1 MGAGGH
7 SHISVSTHPCRGP
20 FSLAIREWPTK
31 SLIARCCNVPARG
44 PKPYPR
50 CVRDRTQSLLFGTL
64 NVLRPARSSHSDHG
78 SGSHSLCLAL
88 GTETH
93 PQHNARDRTLI
104 PTTRHLTTTED
115 RTLILTTRRNDD
127 DIHYN
132 IQHSSV
138 FLTSSLCRI
147 HQCDTA
153 WVGQRLQSSG
163 FPSWRRGG
171 PERESGDEPV
181 CSASRSDVQPSRSAI
196 VIIVSL
202 CLRLRS
208 TSYAADMSAGA
219 VIVG

>member
-7 SHISVSTHPCRGP
+7 SHFSV
-20 FSLAIREWPTK
+20 REWPMK

-50 CVRDRTQSLLFGTL
+50 CARDRTQSLLFGTL

-93 PQHNARDRTLI
+93 PQHNNAKDRTLI

-196 VIIVSL
+196 VIVSL
-202 CLRLRS
+202 CLRLRL

>member
-20 FSLAIREWPTK
+20 VSLAIREWPTK

-50 CVRDRTQSLLFGTL
+50 CARDRTQSLLFGTL

-78 SGSHSLCLAL
+78 SGSHSLCLAP

-93 PQHNARDRTLI
+93 PQYMKNAR
-104 PTTRHLTTTED
+104 D
-115 RTLILTTRRNDD
+115 RTLILTTRRDDD

-138 FLTSSLCRI
+138 FLTSSLCRMN
-147 HQCDTA
+147 QC
-153 WVGQRLQSSG
+153 LC
-163 FPSWRRGG
+163 
-171 PERESGDEPV
+171 V
-181 CSASRSDVQPSRSAI
+181 CFCVC
-196 VIIVSL
+196 VCLCVYVCVCVCLCVFL
-202 CLRLRS
+202 CLCVFVCLCVCAR
-208 TSYAADMSAGA
+208 
-219 VIVG
+219 VCV